1 MRRIKALFVI
11 ALLSAT
17 PLFGQQL
24 KENTNEHLKVRYA
37 TPKVNFVAHGKDY
50 VQLDLAGYHQ
60 GGEVGGP
67 SLPVSTSL
75 LAVPFCEGM
84 EVRVE
89 NAVYDTLVLPEGQ
102 WWPLQPVQS
111 KSILEIP
118 FNRNGE
124 VYSTDAFYGMPLA
137 SVELLGVGRDVN
149 YAQLTFAPVQVN
161 PVSGQVVVCRSADV
175 TVTYRGA
182 DIARTEEHFQR
193 YHTPAFSLGRTLNS
207 LPSVKEVRA
216 DAPLRMV
223 IVAAESLRCTALDE
237 LATWKRTQGLLV
249 DLLYVPNATA
259 AATVANQIKAMYT
272 EATDALPAPTYLL
285 LVGDVAQ
292 LPAFD
297 TKLSNSYFW
306 NVGLTDKHVTDLYF
320 TTWTSG
326 DNLPD
331 CYQGRFSATDTAT
344 VRSII
349 EKTVYYERYR
359 FQEDSYLERAAL
371 VAGVDSYGHGN
382 SHADPTMDYAAYHY
396 INSDNGFNLVKY
408 YKNDTANHPAGVTV
422 TGSCQDRSTSSAL
435 KTFYNTGAGWIN
447 YSAHGNWNN
456 WSDPSFYV
464 SDANKMTNYDMPS
477 VMIGNCCLSNKFNEG
492 VCLGEAVLRKGDRAG
507 AVAYIGA
514 TNSTYWDED
523 VYWSVG
529 VRSRISGSMSL
540 DYDANHLGMY
550 DHLFHTNG
558 EPQSEYVATMGQVVA
573 AGNMSVQSS
582 GTDSDSKKY
591 YWEIYELMG
600 DPSLLPWLGRA
611 GNMTVTM
618 NSTGTVLTVNAVP
631 GAYVA
636 LVERDS
642 LLLQSA
648 AFAGTD
654 GVAILPLPEVDLF
667 SCFVSVTA
675 QGYKPK
681 MVSCNSST
689 VGIAEVAGQA
699 VKVAP
704 NPATGRTVVE
714 AEGLKQVALVDLTG
728 RTLKEVQGM
737 DNRCSLDLTSVS
749 AGLYLLRIET
759 SNGITTSKL
768 VVK

>member
-1 MRRIKALFVI
+1 MRRIKAIFVI
-11 ALLSAT
+11 TLLSAT

-60 GGEVGGP
+60 GGEVGSP

-84 EVRVE
+84 EIRVE

-102 WWPLQPVQS
+102 WWPLQPVHS

-118 FNRNGE
+118 FKQNAE

-149 YAQLTFAPVQVN
+149 YAQLAFAPVQVN

-175 TVTYRGA
+175 TVTYQGA

-223 IVAAESLRCTALDE
+223 IVAAESLRCAALDE
-237 LATWKRTQGLLV
+237 FAAWKRTQGLLV
-249 DLLYVPNATA
+249 DTLYVPNGIA
-259 AATVANQIKAMYT
+259 AATVANQLKAMYT

-292 LPAFD
+292 LSAFNS
-297 TKLSNSYFW
+297 KLSSSWTGPDN
-306 NVGLTDKHVTDLYF
+306 DHITDLYYV
-320 TTWTSG
+320 TWTSG

-344 VRSII
+344 VRSIV
-349 EKTVYYERYR
+349 EKTLYYERYR

-371 VAGVDSYGHGN
+371 IAGVDSYGHGT

-408 YKNDTANHPAGVTV
+408 YKNDTASHPAGVTV

-492 VCLGEAVLRKGDRAG
+492 VCLGEALLRKGDRAG
-507 AVAYIGA
+507 AVAYIGG

-529 VRSRISGSMSL
+529 VRNRISSNMSL
-540 DYDANHLGMY
+540 NYDANHRGMY

-558 EPQSEYVATMGQVVA
+558 EPQSECIATMGQVVMV
-573 AGNMSVQSS
+573 GNMSVQNS
-582 GTDSDSKKY
+582 GTDSDMKKY

-611 GNMTVTM
+611 SNMTVTM
-618 NSTGTVLTVNAVP
+618 TSNGSMLTVNAVP

-636 LVERDS
+636 LVERGS
-642 LLLQSA
+642 LSFQAA

-654 GVAILPLPEVDLF
+654 GVATLPLPEVDLF

-681 MVSCNSST
+681 IVSCNSST
-689 VGIAEVAGQA
+689 VGIAEAAGQV

-704 NPATGRTVVE
+704 NPVVGRTTVE
-714 AEGLKQVALVDLTG
+714 AQGLKRVAVMDLTG
-728 RTLKEVQGM
+728 RTLMEVHAAA
-737 DNRCSLDLTSVS
+737 DRCSLDLTAVPS
-749 AGLYLLRIET
+749 GLWLLRIET
-759 SNGITTSKL
+759 ASGTSVRK
-768 VVK
+768 VVKN